1 MTAALWGI
9 AGGVAWMFVFALY
22 RRSLRADPRPRADRA
37 P

>member
-9 AGGVAWMFVFALY
+9 AGGVAWMFAFALY
-22 RRSLRADPRPRADRA
+22 RRSLREPPRSHPDRT